1 MQTEEHKQ
9 KIINNLKQIISTAQ
23 NNIDALYADQLEY
36 KHAEDGMNYIRL
48 CTQKVQ
54 WHFKMQLDPNFG
66 SSEFIKIIN
75 NE

>member
-1 MQTEEHKQ
+1 MNTEEHKQ
-9 KIINNLKQIISTAQ
+9 EVISNLKKIISTAQ

-54 WHFKMQLDPNFG
+54 LHLKMHLDPDFA
-66 SSEFIKIIN
+66 SSEFIKIIK